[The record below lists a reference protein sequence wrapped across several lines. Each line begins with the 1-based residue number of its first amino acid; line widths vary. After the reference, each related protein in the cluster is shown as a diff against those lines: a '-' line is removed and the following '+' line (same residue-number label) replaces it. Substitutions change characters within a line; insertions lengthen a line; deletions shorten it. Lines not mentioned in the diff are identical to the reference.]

1 MLHEYYPLLYNHG
14 YVMLIIDTYE
24 RVCEKC
30 TSALHVNLSDA
41 SLFFYTSLTITPLRF
56 SHAEIF
62 FQAKQTHVI

>member
-1 MLHEYYPLLYNHG
+1 
-14 YVMLIIDTYE
+14 MLIIDTYE